1 MVMLRCGWALGHNVG
16 HSHTLILR
24 SNRPQQ
30 VEIGTLVARNTAAP
44 SILAS
49 PPSAAG
55 AAAISRASSTM
66 AVMPTGVVLRHTPS
80 TRALHVSPAAPSRQ
94 PVAPVAALAS
104 TPVHEHRQSL
114 DALDA
119 IEPESPAEHAYLQE
133 QRDLLLRQI
142 SEAQQP
148 QLSHSLNAA
157 LVAPDLA
164 AAHLPLGRPT
174 QQQTG
179 HQVGD
184 VGGDVGGDLGT
195 GICVPGGPL
204 PTDSIQ
210 VVRMKHLENHS
221 PSPAVLRIILFHP
234 WEELT
239 FLPPPP
245 PPPPQYSHHRGCGA
259 PLNSI
264 LPEALKATMH
274 TTLEP

>member
-55 AAAISRASSTM
+55 AAAISRASSTI

-80 TRALHVSPAAPSRQ
+80 TRALHVSPAAPSQ
-94 PVAPVAALAS
+94 PVASVAALAS
-104 TPVHEHRQSL
+104 TPVHELRQL
-114 DALDA
+114 LEALDA
-119 IEPESPAEHAYLQE
+119 VVPESLDEHAYLQQ
-133 QRDLLLRQI
+133 QRDLLLCQI
-142 SEAQQP
+142 SEPQQQP
-148 QLSHSLNAA
+148 QLSHSLNVT
-157 LVAPDLA
+157 LVAPHQA

-179 HQVGD
+179 HEVGD
-184 VGGDVGGDLGT
+184 VDGDVDGDLGT

-204 PTDSIQ
+204 PAASIQ

-221 PSPAVLRIILFHP
+221 PSPALL
-234 WEELT
+234 
-239 FLPPPP
+239 
-245 PPPPQYSHHRGCGA
+245 
-259 PLNSI
+259 
-264 LPEALKATMH
+264 
-274 TTLEP
+274 